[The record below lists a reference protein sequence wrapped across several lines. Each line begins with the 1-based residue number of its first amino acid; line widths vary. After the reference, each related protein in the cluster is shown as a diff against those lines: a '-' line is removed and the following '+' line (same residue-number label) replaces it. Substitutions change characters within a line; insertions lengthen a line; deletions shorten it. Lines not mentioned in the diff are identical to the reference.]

1 MYVIAVIGQSNEE
14 QVFHGNLKLG
24 NKELVF
30 CSVEDAQI
38 FIKDHLQFSN
48 EEDEDFII
56 IKLDEKA

>member
-38 FIKDHLQFSN
+38 FIKHQLQFAKA
-48 EEDEDFII
+48 EDEEFII
-56 IKLDEKA
+56 IKLDENE